1 MEGDGCMSSAKWYS
15 DSDASTAATTA
26 TVMDKRYV
34 QFIFNDKD
42 ISALY
47 IDWGDGEGRSVD
59 TANYQW
65 MQYPTPVQEPI
76 VSHTYTA
83 TGNFDICVQ
92 TINQKGIVS
101 KYYASGGSVSGSVTP
116 FEFRKSIERMV
127 VSDGPATAIM
137 KCENRT
143 VKSGID
149 NSIFDE
155 LGSGQVY
162 VQIPPILNATE
173 YGYLPSKIKLG
184 ITAVLVDSIRSSSA
198 TGLNMISIDGGSRR
212 VEKIYVELDTED
224 AGDGTYDGPV
234 NILDTATDISGNAA
248 AINGAAISQIL
259 KVEYRNPKVSSS
271 YLTDY
276 TRNEV
281 FNRLK
286 IFLTAYDQASEGNTF
301 RPITYVSAGSPIKS
315 VDDLYRY
322 ITMDFSQSR
331 AKASNVSNSKYRYD
345 NGKGIFSDV
354 FQWSITGT
362 NYFNNN
368 TRQTN
373 ETKRVDYTYMPRP
386 FGLRG
391 NATYGSTGTQALYDG
406 KWVENTTA
414 TTASTSYIVDQFALD
429 DFGRFYDQ
437 YHLVRNSMQPSSSA
451 DATGSTVS
459 SLTDNKPY
467 VFRITPPV
475 NWTGATDDRQSAT
488 KIDAPGMNTAA
499 GNYTADYTSEAFN
512 NAYENEVSFTGMNG
526 ASFKDVA
533 NASRT
538 ANEYFLL
545 LFPKKTNKVFFNMTN
560 YANKMM
566 SDWANATGLTIAGVY
581 YLGVE
586 NSGTVNQIAEW
597 KALEF
602 DDTTSISKTYANTT
616 DADSLSGSYVT
627 KEESFAKSGYISF
640 DTPSDWEAIS
650 LDNLCG
656 GYYNSTDQTATGSLG
671 IKVTGTVSGNVDNT
685 ITGRYLVVTGSSI
698 SDQMTEHF
706 NIPPDVGAFKY
717 IAFPSGTNNMP
728 LWVGKG
734 LDYGWDGEDTL
745 YFHYG
750 ENNAT
755 HYNVEGLSGE
765 KKWIIRRINIYDVID
780 GPSKI
785 YKGST
790 TTDLPPV
797 DAGNADGAVV
807 WNGTYVVATT
817 GSGVGSALETA
828 WEGTD
833 LYALKIAVNGTG
845 GAATKPKAEMWN
857 VFDATEGHTTVIK
870 EIDDSAYNL
879 NSLAIT
885 SSISMSRAGSYYTTI
900 SRKGKVFIVRTGTPL
915 QEIAFSSVALGDTTT
930 PSSAFATSSVAS
942 SLYGHLHRVRE
953 LQSND
958 VRVYWDEQQK
968 DGTYVRVWGIIKGIN
983 ESYATGGPRA
993 IMSYDFNLIIEEIAL
1008 LDIDGDLMTDVFP
1021 IGGIQDA
1028 RSYS

>member
-1 MEGDGCMSSAKWYS
+1 MEGDWCMSSAKWYS
-15 DSDASTAATTA
+15 DSDASTATTTA
-26 TVMDKRYV
+26 TAMDKRYV
-34 QFIFNDKD
+34 QFVFNDKD

-59 TANYQW
+59 TANFQW
-65 MQYPTPVQEPI
+65 MQYPSPVQEPI

-101 KYYASGGSVSGSVTP
+101 KYYSSGTSVSGNVSP
-116 FEFRKSIERMV
+116 WERRKSIERMV
-127 VSDGPATAIM
+127 VSDGVATAIM

-149 NSIFDE
+149 NSIFVSE
-155 LGSGQVY
+155 GPKQVY
-162 VQIPPILNATE
+162 AQIPPILNSTE

-184 ITAVLVDSIRSSSA
+184 ITAVLVDSIRDSSTNEA
-198 TGLNMISIDGGSRR
+198 VVVGGSRR
-212 VEKIYVELDTED
+212 VKKFYVELDTSD
-224 AGDGTYDGPV
+224 AGDGTTVAPV
-234 NILDTATDISGNAA
+234 NLLDNAVDISGTAA
-248 AINGAAISQIL
+248 AIDGAAIAQIL

-286 IFLTAYDQASEGNTF
+286 IFVTTKSIDGYYYSV
-301 RPITYVSAGSPIKS
+301 TYVTAGTPIKS

-331 AKASNVSNSKYRYD
+331 AKASNVANSKYRFD
-345 NGKGIFSDV
+345 NGKVFFKPAGD
-354 FQWSITGT
+354 FQWAITGT
-362 NYFNNN
+362 NYLNNN
-368 TRQTN
+368 TRQTK
-373 ETKRVDYTYMPRP
+373 EVKRTDYTYMPRP
-386 FGLRG
+386 IGLRG
-391 NATYGSTGTQALYDG
+391 NATYSSTGTQAFGNG
-406 KWVENTTA
+406 KWVEDTTGTDA
-414 TTASTSYIVDQFALD
+414 TRYVVDQFALD

-437 YHLVRNSMQPSSSA
+437 YHLVRNSMQPSSST
-451 DATGSTVS
+451 DATGTTVS
-459 SLTDNKPY
+459 SIVDNKPY

-488 KIDAPGMNTAA
+488 KIDAPGMDTTDK
-499 GNYTADYTSEAFN
+499 NYTADYTSEAFN
-512 NAYENEVSFTGMNG
+512 NGSSNEVSFTEMNG
-526 ASFKDVA
+526 ATFQDIA
-533 NASRT
+533 NASRS

-545 LFPKKTNKVFFNMTN
+545 LFPKKTNEIFFNMTN
-560 YANKMM
+560 YANQLM
-566 SDWANATGLTIAGVY
+566 SDWANASGVKIAGVY
-581 YLGVE
+581 YLGV
-586 NSGTVNQIAEW
+586 NKSGTINQSAQWE
-597 KALEF
+597 ALEF
-602 DDTTSISKTYANTT
+602 EDTTSISKTYAVTGGSDT
-616 DADSLSGSYVT
+616 LSGSYLT
-627 KEESFAKSGYISF
+627 KEVSFAKSGYISF
-640 DTPSDWEAIS
+640 DTPSDWQSIS

-671 IKVTGTVSGNVDNT
+671 IKVTGTISGNLDDGT
-685 ITGRYLVVTGSSI
+685 YGKYLVVTGATI
-698 SDQMTEHF
+698 SDQMEEHF
-706 NIPPDVGAFKY
+706 NSANEVGAFKY
-717 IAFPSGTNNMP
+717 IAFPSGTTDMP
-728 LWVGKG
+728 LWVAKG
-734 LDYGWDGEDTL
+734 ASNGWDDDTL

-750 ENNAT
+750 ENHAD
-755 HYNVEGLSGE
+755 YNVEGLSGE
-765 KKWIIRRINIYDVID
+765 KKWILRRINIYDVID
-780 GPSKI
+780 GPSKV

-790 TTDLPPV
+790 ATDLPPV
-797 DAGNADGAVV
+797 DAPNGDGDVT
-807 WNGTYVVATT
+807 WNGTYMIATT
-817 GSGVGSALETA
+817 GSGIGAALETA

-833 LYALKIAVNGTG
+833 LYALKIAVSGTG
-845 GAATKPKAEMWN
+845 GAATVPKPEMWN
-857 VFDATEGHTTVIK
+857 VFDAREGHTAVVK

-885 SSISMSRAGSYYTTI
+885 SSVSMSRAGNYYTTT

-915 QEIAFSSVALGDTTT
+915 QEISFSSVALGDTTT
-930 PSSAFATSSVAS
+930 PSSAFTTSSPAS
-942 SLYGHLHRVRE
+942 SLYGHLHKVRE

-968 DGTYVRVWGIIKGIN
+968 DGTYVRVWGIIKGVN

-993 IMSYDFNLIIEEIAL
+993 VMSYDFNLMVEEIAL